1 MTDSYDQT
9 KQLRV
14 GRTELRAYMRPWG
27 RTVELA
33 MWHGNAETL
42 YAAQSVQMVAVTREQ
57 RDNEAQPF
65 MRLGA
70 EQAQQLMDELWRCGI
85 RPAEGAGSVGQL
97 GATERHL
104 ADMRTIALDAL
115 NITSKAKP

>member
-65 MRLGA
+65 MRLG
-70 EQAQQLMDELWRCGI
+70 DELWRCGI